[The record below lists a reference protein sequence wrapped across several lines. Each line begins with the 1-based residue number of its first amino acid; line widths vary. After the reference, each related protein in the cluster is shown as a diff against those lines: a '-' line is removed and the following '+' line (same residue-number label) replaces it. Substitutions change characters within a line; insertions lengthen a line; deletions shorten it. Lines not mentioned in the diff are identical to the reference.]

1 MESIPGLEDS
11 PLNDIAGMWLW
22 IGFIICGVGLAIG
35 AMLFGYGR
43 IKHKPGFT
51 ASGAIAM
58 PIALIG
64 AVVLGNMNGAIK
76 WSSTDEYTMA
86 ALPKD
91 AQTRSITVEKNPP
104 KVTCPDP
111 IKFGPT
117 WKQDEQSNKD
127 RKRAQEIWPALVSDE
142 DAAKHP
148 EIQGVQYTPQGPDC
162 SRENGVAQVCT
173 TVTVWVTKEDSKP
186 MRPGD
191 QISDAM
197 DPDKHEYKSRGSKD
211 C

>member
-11 PLNDIAGMWLW
+11 PLNDIAGMWVW
-22 IGFIICGVGLAIG
+22 IGFIICGVGLAVG

-43 IKHKPGFT
+43 IKHKSGFT

-104 KVTCPDP
+104 KVTCSEP
-111 IKFGPT
+111 IKYEQAS
-117 WKQDEQSNKD
+117 WKMDDESKAY
-127 RKRAQEIWPALVSDE
+127 RKKLNELWPKLVSDE

-148 EIQGVQYTPQGPDC
+148 EVLALEYSPQGPDC
-162 SRENGVAQVCT
+162 TKSNTVPQQCT
-173 TVTVWVTKEDSKP
+173 TVNVWAYDEAMNPK
-186 MRPGD
+186 GH
-191 QISDAM
+191 ISQAM
-197 DPDKHEYKSRGSKD
+197 DPKKFEYQSRGSKD